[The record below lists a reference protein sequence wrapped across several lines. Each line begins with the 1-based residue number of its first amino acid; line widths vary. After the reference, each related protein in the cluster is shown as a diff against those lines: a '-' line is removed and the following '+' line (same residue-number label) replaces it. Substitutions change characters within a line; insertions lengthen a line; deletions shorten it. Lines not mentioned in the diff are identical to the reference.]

1 MRGRLYL
8 AEFVGTAVLL
18 LVGLSIV
25 IFMFGDGSPAAT
37 WIPNIKLRQFV
48 TGGLFG
54 STGAAIAM
62 SWVGRESGAH
72 INPAVTLA
80 FWMARKIDARTAT
93 GYVAAQLAGGLAG
106 SIPLLAWGAMG
117 RSVTF
122 GATIPGAGYSVFDA
136 FLGEAITTFALVVLL
151 CVFLAFRH
159 LRRFTPAMIPILY
172 AIMIPLE
179 ADISGTSTN
188 PARSFGP
195 AVVSGEWSSW
205 WIYWAAPI
213 AGAVAAMLVAS
224 LLARRIEVA
233 KLYHFDSDRDRI
245 FRRMAKTAS

>member
-25 IFMFGDGSPAAT
+25 IFMFGDGSPAAA

-54 STGAAIAM
+54 STGAAIAL

-80 FWMARKIDARTAT
+80 FWMARKIDARTAL

-122 GATIPGAGYSVFDA
+122 GATIPGAGYSVIDA

-151 CVFLAFRH
+151 CVFLGFRH
-159 LRRFTPAMIPILY
+159 LRRFTPAMIP
-172 AIMIPLE
+172 
-179 ADISGTSTN
+179 
-188 PARSFGP
+188 
-195 AVVSGEWSSW
+195 
-205 WIYWAAPI
+205 
-213 AGAVAAMLVAS
+213 
-224 LLARRIEVA
+224 
-233 KLYHFDSDRDRI
+233 
-245 FRRMAKTAS
+245 